1 MSRIEPTVPRSKTLP
16 HISNGTAENQMSR
29 TSTSLA
35 HPYGSCDGSKSVLYY
50 SAETH
55 KVLTSRNYHFLDPS
69 DSILEPE
76 QLLITPDDAVH
87 EGEPRNNAWNIT
99 DAEAGLSGPSKRK
112 CEDNVEGS
120 SKCQMRG
127 KKVDYGH
134 LYDPFSDEEVMN
146 AEELTNLLEGDDN
159 QPTFNQAKHSLEWP
173 EWDKAIQAEL
183 AQL

>member
-1 MSRIEPTVPRSKTLP
+1 MEPCSKCHALV
-16 HISNGTAENQMSR
+16 G
-29 TSTSLA
+29 
-35 HPYGSCDGSKSVLYY
+35 YDDGSKSVLYY

-76 QLLITPDDAVH
+76 QLLVIPDDAVR
-87 EGEPRNNAWNIT
+87 EGEPRNDVWNIT
-99 DAEAGLSGPSKRK
+99 DAEAGPSGPLKCK

-120 SKCQMRG
+120 LKRQTRG

-134 LYDPFSDEEVMN
+134 LHDPFSDKEVMN
-146 AEELTNLLEGDDN
+146 AEELTNLLKGDDD
-159 QPTFNQAKHSLEWP
+159 QPTFDQAKCSLEWP